1 MYMPYVLLV
10 LHAVSISYTCT
21 VFLFRQTHSN
31 NIELFRQANTYTFV
45 IKLYQYKSNRFQ
57 WK

>member
-1 MYMPYVLLV
+1 MYMSYVLLV
-10 LHAVSISYTCT
+10 LHAASTIYTGT
-21 VFLFRQTHSN
+21 VFLFRQTHRN

-45 IKLYQYKSNRFQ
+45 IKLYRYKSNKFQ